1 MALKIIIR
9 PLAEEDLDDAIC
21 WYNKKKEILGE
32 EFLLEFVETLK
43 IVSLHPLVFRK
54 RYKQARAFGL
64 KRFPYKIYYLVD
76 DYALHVLAVIHQ
88 KRNPKVWKRRIRR
101 S

>member
-54 RYKQARAFGL
+54 RYKQARAFGV
-64 KRFPYKIYYLVD
+64 KYHR
-76 DYALHVLAVIHQ
+76 Q
-88 KRNPKVWKRRIRR
+88 RRWLGGVAHRATVPIQFV
-101 S
+101 